1 MFFKGQ
7 GNQERRVRFDDP
19 EFEARYAV
27 YANGDEFTHRLVTP
41 NLCETMV
48 DLAKTYEEK
57 VLNAAFV
64 DGVFLLAVPIPG
76 NLFEPGSV
84 SRSVYD
90 CEEDI
95 HTFLNQITIA
105 HRVIDRL
112 HDGAPPR
119 SL

>member
-1 MFFKGQ
+1 
-7 GNQERRVRFDDP
+7 
-19 EFEARYAV
+19 
-27 YANGDEFTHRLVTP
+27 
-41 NLCETMV
+41 MV
-48 DLAKTYEEK
+48 DLAKSYEK
-57 VLNAAFV
+57 KALNAAFV

-76 NLFEPGSV
+76 NLFEPGSL

-112 HDGAPPR
+112 HDGVPHQP
-119 SL
+119 L